1 MSREDF
7 DRYERESVMR
17 ASGPYRGPGDDG
29 AQRIIRNS
37 ERRRAAR
44 KAKQKAGVK
53 V

>member
-17 ASGPYRGPGDDG
+17 ASGPYCGPGDDG

-37 ERRRAAR
+37 ERRRRAAP
-44 KAKQKAGVK
+44 KANKEKG
-53 V
+53 